1 MSKFIIEE
9 SPCLKGKTRVSG
21 SKNAALPIL
30 AASLMARKKCV
41 IRDVPALT
49 DIFVMQNII
58 ESLGGKTEWDK
69 KTETM
74 SVIAPDA
81 GRLDADY
88 ELISKIRASF
98 LILGPL
104 LARFKKVRTV
114 LPGGCAIGSRPVD
127 LHLKGLAALGA
138 EIELEHGYV
147 TATAKRLSGVE
158 IYLDFPSV
166 GATENILMAAAL
178 ADGQSVIR
186 NCALEPEITDLANF
200 LVSIGADISGAGT
213 DTITVNGVESL
224 RGGEY
229 TIIPDRIE
237 AGTFM
242 AAACAR
248 PGGDIVLENAV
259 TEHLRPVIAK
269 LREMGAEISDN
280 NGMMRVQS
288 PDAGLRSTDI
298 KTLPYPGFPTDMQA
312 QLLAL
317 LSMARGR
324 GTVVETVFENRFM
337 HAAEMKRMG
346 ADIKVESRTAAV
358 NGVDRLTGCHLKATD
373 LRAGAALIVAA
384 LGASGQTE
392 ISDIYHMERGYDRID
407 EKLRQL
413 GARIIR
419 VE

>member
-9 SPCLKGKTRVSG
+9 SPPLNGKARVSG
-21 SKNAALPIL
+21 SKNAALPIM
-30 AASLMARKKCV
+30 AAALMARKKCIV
-41 IRDVPALT
+41 HDVPALT
-49 DIFVMQNII
+49 DIFVMQNIL

-74 SVIAPDA
+74 SITAPSA
-81 GRLDADY
+81 GKFDADY

-98 LILGPL
+98 LIMGPL

-114 LPGGCAIGSRPVD
+114 LPGGCAIGVRPVD
-127 LHLKGLAALGA
+127 LHLKGFAALGA
-138 EIELEHGYV
+138 EINLEHGYV
-147 TATAKRLSGVE
+147 EATAKRLKGTE

-166 GATENILMAAAL
+166 GATENIMMGATL
-178 ADGQSVIR
+178 AEGRSVLH
-186 NCALEPEITDLANF
+186 NCAQEPEITDLANF
-200 LVSIGADISGAGT
+200 LVSAGADISGAGT
-213 DTITVNGVESL
+213 DIITINGVESL

-237 AGTFM
+237 AGTLI
-242 AAACAR
+242 AAACAK
-248 PGGDIVLENAV
+248 PGGNIVLENAIA
-259 TEHLRPVIAK
+259 EHLKPIIMK
-269 LREMGAEISDN
+269 LREMGAEITVN
-280 NGMMRVQS
+280 NGLLHVQS
-288 PDAGLRSTDI
+288 PEERLKSTDL

-312 QLLAL
+312 QLMAL
-317 LSMARGR
+317 LLTAQGR
-324 GTVVETVFENRFM
+324 GMVVETVFENRFM

-346 ADIKVESRTAAV
+346 ADIKIDSRTAV
-358 NGVDRLTGCHLKATD
+358 ITGVERLTGCHVKATD

-384 LGASGQTE
+384 LAAGGQTE
-392 ISDIYHMERGYDRID
+392 VTDIFHLERGYDRID